1 MRTRFA
7 PSPTGYLHVGGLR
20 TALYAYLV
28 AKQTGGQF
36 LLRIEDTDR
45 EREVAGAV
53 EQILGSLEWAGIAPD
68 EGVVF
73 ERAVAQREPIVSQRG
88 TKGPYIQSER
98 LELYKQHAEQL
109 LQSGH
114 AYRCFCTP
122 QRLEQMRA
130 DQSAAKQAPMYD
142 RLCLHL
148 SEEEIA
154 RKLSANERHVIRLKV
169 PREEIISFE
178 DDIRGQVSFQGHTID
193 DQVLMKSDGFPTY
206 HLAHVVDDH
215 LMEIDMVIRGEE
227 WLSSLPKHLILWKA
241 FGWQPPR
248 YAHLPLLLN
257 ADRSKLS
264 KRQGDVSSTEYETKG
279 YLPEAVLNF
288 IAFLGWNPGTTQE
301 LFTLQELIDQFSIER
316 VQKAG
321 AVFDLQ
327 KLDWLQGQWIRK
339 LPLPEFSGRIHH
351 LTAEKFP
358 AAKDDEHFMEKAKLI
373 QDRILFFH
381 EAPDMLGFFYEEPT
395 VSIELLAN
403 KKQKVEAADL
413 PKLLEIDETILAET
427 TNDEWNDAVL
437 LEKFKKATEEHG
449 VKLGQ
454 LLWPLRAALT
464 GREFSPGAVEV
475 ATALGKERTLQ
486 RLAKVRE
493 SIG

>member
-1 MRTRFA
+1 MLYALRPMRTRFA

-53 EQILGSLEWAGIAPD
+53 EQILGSLRWAGIEPD
-68 EGVVF
+68 EGVVLANGVPS
-73 ERAVAQREPIVSQRG
+73 ESG
-88 TKGPYIQSER
+88 SKGPYTQSKR
-98 LELYKQHAEQL
+98 LNIYKEYADQL
-109 LQSGH
+109 LQNGH

-148 SEEEIA
+148 TPEEIE
-154 RKLSANERHVIRLKV
+154 KKMSANERHVIRLKV
-169 PREEIISFE
+169 PREETISF
-178 DDIRGQVSFQGHTID
+178 DDDVRGNVSFQGHTID
-193 DQVLMKSDGFPTY
+193 DQVLMKGDGFPTY
-206 HLAHVVDDH
+206 HLAHVVDDR
-215 LMEIDMVIRGEE
+215 LMEIDIVIRGEE

-264 KRQGDVSSTEYETKG
+264 KRQGDVSTSEYETKG
-279 YLPEAVLNF
+279 YLPEALLNF
-288 IAFLGWNPGTTQE
+288 IAFLGWNPGTTQDI
-301 LFTLQELIDQFSIER
+301 FSKQELIEQFSVER
-316 VQKAG
+316 VQNAG
-321 AVFDLQ
+321 AVFDVQ

-339 LPLPEFSGRIHH
+339 IPVSEFAARIKPLVVERYNAASSDTEFEKKAALIH
-351 LTAEKFP
+351 
-358 AAKDDEHFMEKAKLI
+358 
-373 QDRILFFH
+373 DRIQFFH
-381 EAPDMLGFFYEEPT
+381 EAPDMIGFFYEEPA
-395 VSIELLAN
+395 VSVELLAN
-403 KKQKVEAADL
+403 KKQKVEVEDL
-413 PKLLEIDETILAET
+413 PKLLTHIHDILSQTPDA
-427 TNDEWNDAVL
+427 EWNDQSL
-437 LEKFKKATEEHG
+437 LERFKKATETHG

-475 ATALGKERTLQ
+475 ATALGRVITMKRVEAVQ
-486 RLAKVRE
+486 RSL
-493 SIG
+493 

>member
-53 EQILGSLEWAGIAPD
+53 EQILKSLRWAGMDPD
-68 EGVVF
+68 EGVVL
-73 ERAVAQREPIVSQRG
+73 EGETVGQKG
-88 TKGPYIQSER
+88 TKGPYVQSQR
-98 LELYKQHAEQL
+98 LDMYKQYAEQL
-109 LQSGH
+109 LKDGH

-122 QRLEQMRA
+122 QRLEQMRT

-142 RLCLHL
+142 RLCMHL
-148 SEEEIA
+148 SEEEVA

-169 PREEIISFE
+169 PREEVISFE

-193 DQVLMKSDGFPTY
+193 DQVLMKGDGFPTY

-215 LMEIDMVIRGEE
+215 FMDIDIVIRGEE

-241 FGWQPPR
+241 FGWQVPR

-264 KRQGDVSSTEYETKG
+264 KRQGDVSSTDYESKG
-279 YLPEAVLNF
+279 YLPEAMLNF

-301 LFTLQELIDQFSIER
+301 LFTIDELVEQFSIER

-339 LPLPEFSGRIHH
+339 LPLPEFSGRIHP

-358 AAKDDEHFMEKAKLI
+358 AAKDDAAFMDKAKLI

-381 EAPDMLGFFYEEPT
+381 EAPDMLGFFYEDPA
-395 VSIELLAN
+395 VSVELLAN
-403 KKQKVEAADL
+403 KKQKVEVADL
-413 PKLLEIDETILAET
+413 PKLLEIIRET
-427 TNDEWNDAVL
+427 
-437 LEKFKKATEEHG
+437 LEGLPVQDWTDHGMLEAFKKAVEAHQI
-449 VKLGQ
+449 KLGQ
-454 LLWPLRAALT
+454 LLWPLRALLT

-475 ATALGKERTLQ
+475 ATALGKDIVFD
-486 RLAKVRE
+486 RLAKTE
-493 SIG
+493 AQFKNS